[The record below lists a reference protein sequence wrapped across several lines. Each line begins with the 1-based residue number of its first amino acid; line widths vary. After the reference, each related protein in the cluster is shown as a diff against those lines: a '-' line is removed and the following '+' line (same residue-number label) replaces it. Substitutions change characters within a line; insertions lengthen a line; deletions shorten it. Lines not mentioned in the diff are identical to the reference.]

1 MLRGL
6 IETRGL
12 KSSHRSFASRSS
24 GSTGWV
30 WCTLRVMSL
39 GVEQSVSF
47 TISDLR
53 DSGLPNHTSYRNFS
67 HISVVTFGLSSISK
81 KLRRKR
87 TSVRLSSG
95 EKTHLSHLI
104 LAIAAT
110 TSGLHRSFART
121 FMAEEEKDAVI
132 LRDVKM
138 RIDGAVEQ
146 RKIKLLTKRSAHG

>member
-1 MLRGL
+1 MLRGFTGSRNM
-6 IETRGL
+6 IY
-12 KSSHRSFASRSS
+12 SHRSFASRSS
-24 GSTGWV
+24 GSTGCV

-39 GVEQSVSF
+39 GVEQSVST

-53 DSGLPNHTSYRNFS
+53 VSGLPNHTSYRNFS

-81 KLRRKR
+81 KLRKR

-146 RKIKLLTKRSAHG
+146 WKIKLLTKRSAHG

>member
-1 MLRGL
+1 MVHITGHVSGNKTEGQLHDL
-6 IETRGL
+6 TSE
-12 KSSHRSFASRSS
+12 SSRS
-24 GSTGWV
+24 
-30 WCTLRVMSL
+30 
-39 GVEQSVSF
+39 
-47 TISDLR
+47 
-53 DSGLPNHTSYRNFS
+53 PNRTSYLNFS

-81 KLRRKR
+81 NLRRKR

-121 FMAEEEKDAVI
+121 FMVEEEEDAVV

-138 RIDGAVEQ
+138 RIGGAVEQ
-146 RKIKLLTKRSAHG
+146 WSSGK